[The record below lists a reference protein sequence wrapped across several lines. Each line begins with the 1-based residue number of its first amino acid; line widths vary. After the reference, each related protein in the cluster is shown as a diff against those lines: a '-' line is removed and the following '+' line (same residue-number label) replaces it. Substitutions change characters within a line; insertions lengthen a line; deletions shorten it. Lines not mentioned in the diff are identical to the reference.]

1 MKEKKEGKMKHL
13 LKIAC
18 VMMVVS
24 VLFVFTNQ
32 VRAESVELILISSFT
47 ENVLDSA
54 GSYQYSTGKVFIEG
68 KEVGKFTSSR
78 RFTLGNDIPNIAT
91 ITLVLFVP
99 QGTAAPESITIQG
112 LLNLETGNY
121 SGSVSAVTDG
131 FKILKGQSISG
142 NTVSK
147 TLILNW

>member
-1 MKEKKEGKMKHL
+1 MKHL
-13 LKIAC
+13 WKIVC

-32 VRAESVELILISSFT
+32 VRAESLELILIPSFT

-54 GSYQYSTGKVFIEG
+54 GSSQYSTGKVFIG
-68 KEVGKFTSSR
+68 GNEVGKFTGTR

-112 LLNLETGNY
+112 LLNLESGHY